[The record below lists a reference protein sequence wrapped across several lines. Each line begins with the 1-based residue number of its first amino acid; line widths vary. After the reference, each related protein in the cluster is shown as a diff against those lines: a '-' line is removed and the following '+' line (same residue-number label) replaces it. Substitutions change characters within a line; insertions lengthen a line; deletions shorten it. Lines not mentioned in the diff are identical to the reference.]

1 MRIYLDTSALL
12 KRVFNETESSEL
24 KASIRLSAE
33 SGAVLASSTLSWVEV
48 SRAAMRRF
56 DARFDDVAEGIDE
69 ALAGV
74 AEHEIDG
81 EVVSLAR
88 RLQPT
93 GLRSLDAIHVASALL
108 VDSDVLITYDERM
121 AAAAELNGVRWA
133 APGRG

>member
-12 KRVFNETESSEL
+12 KRVFNEAESADL
-24 KASIRLSAE
+24 KASIRHSVE

-93 GLRSLDAIHVASALL
+93 GLRSLGAIHVASALL
-108 VDSDVLITYDERM
+108 LDADVLITYDDRM
-121 AAAAELNGVRWA
+121 AAAAELNAVRCA
-133 APGRG
+133 APGR